1 MPLPVVV
8 TTTATGDASVV
19 VFNVVAVVVIGGGGD
34 DVIGIRFGVLVVVA
48 TRMGMR
54 GADAPPPPPPFLGRS
69 DERISSLSQGSGGSR
84 DEPFRDGWWMY
95 QGGRCWIVSSV
106 GAQV

>member
-1 MPLPVVV
+1 M
-8 TTTATGDASVV
+8 GDAVV
-19 VFNVVAVVVIGGGGD
+19 VFNVVAVVVVGGGD

-48 TRMGMR
+48 TRMGIR
-54 GADAPPPPPPFLGRS
+54 GADAPPPPPPPFFGRS
-69 DERISSLSQGSGGSR
+69 EERISSLSQGSGGSR

-95 QGGRCWIVSSV
+95 QGGRCWTVSSV

>member
-1 MPLPVVV
+1 M
-8 TTTATGDASVV
+8 GDAVV
-19 VFNVVAVVVIGGGGD
+19 VFNVVVAVVVGGGD

-54 GADAPPPPPPFLGRS
+54 GADAPPPPPFLGRS
-69 DERISSLSQGSGGSR
+69 DERISSLSQGNGGSR

-95 QGGRCWIVSSV
+95 QGGRCCWTVSSV